1 MHASDGL
8 ANMLVEASAIP
19 SSKYDLS
26 DRANNGYARKL
37 VNMWYG
43 LYRVA
48 ELYEEHVMRLKIAV
62 TLYRLFVMMYIL

>member
-1 MHASDGL
+1 MA
-8 ANMLVEASAIP
+8 
-19 SSKYDLS
+19 LS
-26 DRANNGYARKL
+26 DRANNKYARKL